1 VDAVD
6 TVRGGGPHDLSREE
20 TQEALLRAVE
30 RQRYQLVW
38 LGIPCA
44 SFSVLW
50 TQALRPTLR
59 DRLYPSGRPDLP
71 PTWQRYVMQHNALA
85 GFSAAIALLAWEASA
100 TFVIE
105 NPVDRGLRRSPHFRW
120 AWRNHAPLWLLP
132 SIRALASVVQPRW
145 ITFAQCAWSSDFQ
158 KWTTL
163 MVGGRHARHLDVFN
177 DMPCRHSRHAR
188 VARGYD
194 GDGASNAVPAGEYP
208 TLMCAA
214 VAAAIST
221 VEPIPRAQ
229 WLEWRHRSRFSAEAR
244 ALAQWASRQ
253 AEANALAAAAFW
265 DEEATTP
272 APDGAGVNPASAS
285 DVQGLIWRSAPDA
298 IPAAWPERLDVAGER
313 ARAARTAAL
322 RYVSRRRA
330 EPESS
335 RVLSSEELPVPHP
348 PPSTVAAPDP
358 SQVPWPKGAPARP
371 VRIEQ
376 LYNPGVYIAIRRF
389 IQVIASDLRAAEDAA
404 RAGRPIPPLPFR
416 DTLECPAASTQP
428 AWARECVWD
437 TSNPHDCVPLQ
448 PYSEVERPVQDVDW
462 RFFAHWGA
470 LLRWPDADML
480 RRVAVVGC
488 DSRST
493 CPRNTVI
500 FGHHGGLRTH
510 YEPAKAVVDEDT
522 AQGWVTLGTAD
533 LHTVPQRLV
542 PRNVVSQ
549 RKWKIAGGE
558 LVEVTK
564 WRVATDDS
572 MDAPLSASRNAG
584 IDSTDISHIQLP
596 TLRELGRAVAVLQ
609 SLSPSLEMHFSPSA
623 LQHVALWAL
632 DLSSA
637 YRKLAAARHER
648 WLQGF
653 IWYDGVRT
661 DSRCEFGS
669 AHLVD
674 LFERVSSFV
683 LAVARRRI
691 RQYDR
696 LHPYTAARAAWC
708 ADRRGQG
715 LTSTDPTYSA
725 IYLDDGFGAT
735 CLEPGEP
742 MHGKPPGRP
751 PVDVTV
757 MWRAASQRL
766 QLRLFVHSSR
776 AQMHLAIVRQTFN
789 EAGWDV
795 AVEKVQLGPCIDLL
809 GLALDT
815 RQGGFFFVPEA
826 KRRGLLAELAA
837 QQPPLLHSDNRVPR
851 TAVERLVGRLGH
863 IAQVV
868 AEGNAHMQPLFRLQN
883 ASFRV
888 RLRGAKRDR
897 GGAESRARP
906 GYRRVRP
913 RHIQVDG
920 STAAL
925 RQYQHA
931 LSWWSNVLEGH
942 VTVPLA
948 PRLVFPDVSAPGCAF
963 VFTDA
968 AREIGTGHG
977 GFTCVRWAHEHTAR
991 FYYMSRR
998 WPDDVRRRL
1007 QADKFSMPAG
1017 EVSIKNLT
1025 RAVAHASASS
1035 STLPHILSRLDCSDN
1050 DAFRNHP
1057 NQQCFLCCAS
1067 C

>member
-1 VDAVD
+1 
-6 TVRGGGPHDLSREE
+6 
-20 TQEALLRAVE
+20 
-30 RQRYQLVW
+30 
-38 LGIPCA
+38 
-44 SFSVLW
+44 
-50 TQALRPTLR
+50 
-59 DRLYPSGRPDLP
+59 
-71 PTWQRYVMQHNALA
+71 
-85 GFSAAIALLAWEASA
+85 
-100 TFVIE
+100 
-105 NPVDRGLRRSPHFRW
+105 
-120 AWRNHAPLWLLP
+120 
-132 SIRALASVVQPRW
+132 
-145 ITFAQCAWSSDFQ
+145 
-158 KWTTL
+158 
-163 MVGGRHARHLDVFN
+163 
-177 DMPCRHSRHAR
+177 
-188 VARGYD
+188 
-194 GDGASNAVPAGEYP
+194 
-208 TLMCAA
+208 
-214 VAAAIST
+214 
-221 VEPIPRAQ
+221 
-229 WLEWRHRSRFSAEAR
+229 
-244 ALAQWASRQ
+244 
-253 AEANALAAAAFW
+253 
-265 DEEATTP
+265 
-272 APDGAGVNPASAS
+272 
-285 DVQGLIWRSAPDA
+285 
-298 IPAAWPERLDVAGER
+298 
-313 ARAARTAAL
+313 
-322 RYVSRRRA
+322 
-330 EPESS
+330 
-335 RVLSSEELPVPHP
+335 
-348 PPSTVAAPDP
+348 
-358 SQVPWPKGAPARP
+358 